1 MALILPF
8 SACNTEVYHGPLKLG
23 RCEDRNATETRKKRK
38 CKMNAYSSHLVFFL
52 LLSPELWLE
61 DKCRARGMDL
71 PSIAVLKAG
80 YSWWNS
86 GALQV
91 GFFPLCFW
99 ILNVPTASPALLFIL
114 QSGLPVFFVWSWW
127 DSSAEVFFPVHA
139 APALHKLLVHE
150 VCPQMTPNNK
160 SIASCSAPGYT
171 KARNQYVLFKGKEG
185 GEVSV
190 AVVLSAFPSDL
201 ISSVELLD

>member
-1 MALILPF
+1 MEFRSFTSGVF
-8 SACNTEVYHGPLKLG
+8 S
-23 RCEDRNATETRKKRK
+23 
-38 CKMNAYSSHLVFFL
+38 LVFLDIKCTNCFSCPPFYFTKWFANVFLCDPGETL
-52 LLSPELWLE
+52 LL
-61 DKCRARGMDL
+61 R
-71 PSIAVLKAG
+71 
-80 YSWWNS
+80 
-86 GALQV
+86 
-91 GFFPLCFW
+91 F
-99 ILNVPTASPALLFIL
+99 
-114 QSGLPVFFVWSWW
+114 
-127 DSSAEVFFPVHA
+127 FFPVHA